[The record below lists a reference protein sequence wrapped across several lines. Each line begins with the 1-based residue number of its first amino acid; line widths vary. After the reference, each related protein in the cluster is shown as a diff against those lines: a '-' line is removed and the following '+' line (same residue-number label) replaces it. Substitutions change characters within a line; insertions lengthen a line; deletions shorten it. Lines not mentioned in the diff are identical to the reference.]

1 MAPSRTR
8 IINTSDL
15 PQCPLPALLSPAK
28 QSACFSICNERLEV
42 DSTTALRYF
51 LDPPN
56 PVDADLR
63 EGLNTFLRL
72 PREDRAFQGVRRLDN
87 VFELCLASANS
98 EELLAAE
105 VVTWRG
111 ILTNIMVGKKLDLN
125 VSYYRGVLYLEEN
138 CPQVSFH
145 QDSVGMYM
153 GYVFSRIIC
162 SLQVLLPYRHKF
174 ETICSTSNHPETD
187 NVDLHTLWNAAITR
201 TLGSLKILLVGEV
214 DCVKPGYSEAPGP
227 EHYVELKTRKGDG
240 QRVPPAISRS
250 IIPNLPRWILQSRL
264 LGTPEIFVG
273 FPDSAGV
280 VRSCATVRVETLN
293 PAQDQIDWGAR
304 VLHSLRQYC
313 ASSTPAGG
321 SIKVWRVEA
330 RKGFVDVRKL
340 SVWEVTRLNEGG
352 VPRNGIIPVSFM
364 EGLESRASVT

>member
-1 MAPSRTR
+1 MAPSRKMR

-15 PQCPLPALLSPAK
+15 PSPRCPLPALLGPAK
-28 QSACFSICNERLEV
+28 QSACFSICNQRLEV
-42 DSTTALRYF
+42 DSNTALRYL
-51 LDPPN
+51 LDPFN

-63 EGLNTFLRL
+63 SGLNTFLQL
-72 PREDRAFQGVRRLDN
+72 PREDRTFQRARRLDN

-111 ILTNIMVGKKLDLN
+111 ILTKIMVGKKLDLN

-138 CPQVSFH
+138 CPRVSFDP
-145 QDSVGMYM
+145 DSVGTYM
-153 GYVFSRIIC
+153 GHR
-162 SLQVLLPYRHKF
+162 F
-174 ETICSTSNHPETD
+174 ETICSTSHHPEMD
-187 NVDLHTLWNAAITR
+187 NVDLHTLWNTAISR

-214 DCVKPGYSEAPGP
+214 DCVKRPGIPKPRP

-240 QRVPPAISRS
+240 QRVPPVICRS
-250 IIPNLPRWILQSRL
+250 TIPNLPRWIIPSRL

-273 FPDSAGV
+273 FPDFTGV

-304 VLHSLRQYC
+304 VLHSLREYC
-313 ASSTPAGG
+313 ASSTLAGG
-321 SIKVWRVEA
+321 FIQVWRVEA

-340 SVWEVTRLNEGG
+340 SVWEVARLNEGG
-352 VPRNGIIPVSFM
+352 VPRHGIIPVSCM
-364 EGLESRASVT
+364 EALESRGSVG